1 MQTDKQKIN
10 IGEGGN
16 EVKGVAQPRT
26 VADVLFNGWDI
37 YCARNNKELSD
48 QCQLHCHISVVG

>member
-26 VADVLFNGWDI
+26 VADVLFNG
-37 YCARNNKELSD
+37 
-48 QCQLHCHISVVG
+48 